1 MVPSLWGGTPSPSLS
16 PTGEEE
22 LTLGEGAVKA
32 AGSRKWASSRRGH
45 HVTDPEA
52 PAEPACPW
60 RAGPLPPS
68 PLRRPQARERGGGTV
83 AASITGSDVASGV
96 PGLFS
101 QQQRRETPPGSRVPS
116 APASPGGSPD
126 LHRKREGLAAPCPQR
141 PRLGSL
147 PHWKGVRARPPNTPG
162 RGGGGG
168 SHVAGWGCPGTGDPM
183 GSLSGGGGEPQGAR
197 EEGELPGM
205 RGNPPGVGAPGPA
218 WGRCRGQEK
227 SPRSWALVPRH
238 SSVSFQ

>member
-1 MVPSLWGGTPSPSLS
+1 MVPSLCA
-16 PTGEEE
+16 TGEEE

-68 PLRRPQARERGGGTV
+68 PLRRPQARELGGGAV

-126 LHRKREGLAAPCPQR
+126 LHRKQEGLTAPCPQR

-162 RGGGGG
+162 RGR
-168 SHVAGWGCPGTGDPM
+168 GWGQPCGRVGVPGDWRPHGKPV
-183 GSLSGGGGEPQGAR
+183 GGAG
-197 EEGELPGM
+197 
-205 RGNPPGVGAPGPA
+205 
-218 WGRCRGQEK
+218 
-227 SPRSWALVPRH
+227 SPRGPVRRE
-238 SSVSFQ
+238 SFPE